1 MNKKVMAV
9 AIAGA
14 LAAPAAMA
22 QTSTVQIGGFV
33 QFFYFSHDI
42 DNSNVGQRGDFMR
55 DSESNVRIRGEE
67 KLGGGLSAWFQC
79 ESSMNG
85 IISGAAGATGF
96 CTRNSAFGFRGS
108 WGNVFFGVW
117 DAPEKNVASLGRGW
131 WGANNALNGG
141 IGFTLFNGGPSSVTN
156 PLTTA
161 AGVTNTPAGF
171 FRRQAN
177 SVNYHSPAWNG
188 FSFQGQYSAAN
199 ESTGIPEVNTLSPRM
214 WSLMGQYMSGPLTA
228 ALGYERHEDYNP
240 GAVGGGG
247 AAGSIYQGGSD
258 TQWILMAGYR
268 WGAFNLRGMYVDTE
282 YDVTTT
288 TNADTDGF
296 ALFADWNI
304 QGPHTLRFQYYKMDD
319 IGGNSIL
326 AVGNYAAPMTALGAR
341 SSTGVD
347 GYGIAY
353 TYAFSKR
360 TEGGI
365 VYNRLSNDQNA
376 NFNLG
381 MAASTAGG
389 SPRSFGAQIRH
400 RF

>member
-131 WGANNALNGG
+131 
-141 IGFTLFNGGPSSVTN
+141 
-156 PLTTA
+156 
-161 AGVTNTPAGF
+161 
-171 FRRQAN
+171 RRQ
-177 SVNYHSPAWNG
+177 
-188 FSFQGQYSAAN
+188 
-199 ESTGIPEVNTLSPRM
+199 
-214 WSLMGQYMSGPLTA
+214 
-228 ALGYERHEDYNP
+228 
-240 GAVGGGG
+240 
-247 AAGSIYQGGSD
+247 
-258 TQWILMAGYR
+258 
-268 WGAFNLRGMYVDTE
+268 
-282 YDVTTT
+282 
-288 TNADTDGF
+288 
-296 ALFADWNI
+296 
-304 QGPHTLRFQYYKMDD
+304 
-319 IGGNSIL
+319 
-326 AVGNYAAPMTALGAR
+326 
-341 SSTGVD
+341 
-347 GYGIAY
+347 
-353 TYAFSKR
+353 
-360 TEGGI
+360 
-365 VYNRLSNDQNA
+365 
-376 NFNLG
+376 
-381 MAASTAGG
+381 
-389 SPRSFGAQIRH
+389 
-400 RF
+400 